1 MARNPRQNSRDD
13 PRWQDEDRIAPP
25 SRRKRRRVWPYAAL
39 LLLAWGLIFGAV
51 FWSHFLSDLPD
62 VNKLLVAGASRDVTV
77 LDDRG
82 RLIARR
88 GLTQGAR
95 VDVVQLP
102 PYVPNAFIAV
112 EDRRFRSH
120 YGLDPIGLLRAA
132 FENILAGHVRQ
143 GGSTLTQQLAKNLFL
158 DSNRTFGRKTQ
169 EAMLALYLESRYSK
183 DQILTL
189 YLNRVYFG
197 AGVYGIEAAAQR
209 FFGKSARNLTLPE
222 AAMLAGSVK
231 APARYNALA
240 DTDASLAR
248 AQIVLRAMEDVPRE
262 AFVGEADRADAYRD
276 SALGIACGQ
285 TISQPFVVA
294 YMTEQLQLQKPHRV
308 LEIGAGSGYQAAV
321 LSKLAG
327 KVLTVERFRMLADT
341 ARARLEKLG
350 FDNVE
355 VMLGDGFDLPAN
367 IGPFDRIIVT
377 AAMVEIPPN
386 LTDRLETGGILIAP
400 VGPQHGVQTLVR
412 IVRTAT
418 GLERREL
425 VDVRFVP
432 ALPGIAREL

>member
-1 MARNPRQNSRDD
+1 MFQLNL
-13 PRWQDEDRIAPP
+13 
-25 SRRKRRRVWPYAAL
+25 RRR
-39 LLLAWGLIFGAV
+39 GI
-51 FWSHFLSDLPD
+51 SDQ
-62 VNKLLVAGASRDVTV
+62 A
-77 LDDRG
+77 
-82 RLIARR
+82 
-88 GLTQGAR
+88 
-95 VDVVQLP
+95 
-102 PYVPNAFIAV
+102 
-112 EDRRFRSH
+112 
-120 YGLDPIGLLRAA
+120 
-132 FENILAGHVRQ
+132 
-143 GGSTLTQQLAKNLFL
+143 
-158 DSNRTFGRKTQ
+158 
-169 EAMLALYLESRYSK
+169 
-183 DQILTL
+183 
-189 YLNRVYFG
+189 
-197 AGVYGIEAAAQR
+197 
-209 FFGKSARNLTLPE
+209 
-222 AAMLAGSVK
+222 
-231 APARYNALA
+231 
-240 DTDASLAR
+240 
-248 AQIVLRAMEDVPRE
+248 VLRALEEVPRE

-294 YMTEQLQLQKPHRV
+294 YMTEQLQLQKQHRV

-321 LSKLAG
+321 LAKLAG

-412 IVRTAT
+412 IVKTAT